1 MENFGK
7 CTNEKSFINN
17 FFLLLPANLNAE
29 NISKVYF
36 AGGCFWCMEESFDK
50 VDGVIKTIS
59 GYSGGHVKNPK
70 YEDVVKNTTGHYE
83 TLEITYDSSI
93 TNFKKLLEIYW
104 INVDPFD
111 ADGQFCDKGESYKS
125 VVFFKDSDQKKI
137 VEASIK
143 NIENKF
149 NKKVVTYVK
158 KFKEFYIAETYHQ
171 DYYEKNFIRY
181 LMYKKGCQ
189 REETLNK
196 IWG

>member
-1 MENFGK
+1 MK
-7 CTNEKSFINN
+7 KTLLII
-17 FFLLLPANLNAE
+17 FFLLLPVNSNAG

-36 AGGCFWCMEESFDK
+36 AGGCFWCMEES
-50 VDGVIKTIS
+50 
-59 GYSGGHVKNPK
+59 
-70 YEDVVKNTTGHYE
+70 NTTGHYE
-83 TLEITYDSSI
+83 TLKITYDSSI
-93 TNFKKLLEIYW
+93 INFKQLLEIYW
-104 INVDPFD
+104 VNIDPFD

-125 VVFFKDSDQKKI
+125 VVFFEDSDQKKI
-137 VEASIK
+137 IEASIK

>member
-1 MENFGK
+1 MKKIFLII
-7 CTNEKSFINN
+7 CFII
-17 FFLLLPANLNAE
+17 LPS
-29 NISKVYF
+29 NIYAQNTHKVYF

-59 GYSGGHVKNPK
+59 GYSGGHIKNPK
-70 YEDVVKNTTGHYE
+70 YKDVVKNTTGHYE
-83 TLEITYDSSI
+83 TIEITYNPSVISFE
-93 TNFKKLLEIYW
+93 NLLDIYW
-104 INVDPFD
+104 INIDPFD
-111 ADGQFCDKGESYKS
+111 SEGQFCDKGESYKS
-125 VVFFKDSDQKKI
+125 VVFFETNDQKKT
-137 VEASIK
+137 
-143 NIENKF
+143 IENSINSIEKKF

-158 KFKEFYIAETYHQ
+158 KFKEFYVAETYHQ

>member
-1 MENFGK
+1 MK
-7 CTNEKSFINN
+7 KTLLIV
-17 FFLLLPANLNAE
+17 FFLLLPTNLNAE

-50 VDGVIKTIS
+50 VNGVIKTIS

-70 YEDVVKNTTGHYE
+70 YKDVVKNTTGHYE
-83 TLEITYDSSI
+83 TLEITYNSSI
-93 TNFKKLLEIYW
+93 TNFEKLLEIYW
-104 INVDPFD
+104 INIDPFD

-125 VVFFKDSDQKKI
+125 VVFFENSDQKRI
-137 VEASIK
+137 IEASIK

-181 LMYKKGCQ
+181 LIYKKGCQ

-196 IWG
+196 IWGWKKYLY

>member
-1 MENFGK
+1 MK
-7 CTNEKSFINN
+7 KI
-17 FFLLLPANLNAE
+17 FLIICILTFTSNLHAMNT
-29 NISKVYF
+29 SKVYF

-50 VDGVIKTIS
+50 VEGVVRTIS

-70 YEDVVKNTTGHYE
+70 YIDVVKNNTGHYE
-83 TLEITYDSSI
+83 TLEITYDPSI
-93 TNFKKLLEIYW
+93 INFDKLLDIYW
-104 INVDPFD
+104 INIDPFD
-111 ADGQFCDKGESYKS
+111 AAGQFCDKGESYRS
-125 VVFFKDSDQKKI
+125 VVFFENNNQKETIDS
-137 VEASIK
+137 SIK
-143 NIENKF
+143 YIEKKF

-158 KFKEFYIAETYHQ
+158 KFKQFYMAETYHQ

>member
-1 MENFGK
+1 MRKIFLVLF
-7 CTNEKSFINN
+7 FIT
-17 FFLLLPANLNAE
+17 LSPNLYA
-29 NISKVYF
+29 SSTQKVYF

-50 VDGVIKTIS
+50 VEGVIETIS

-70 YEDVVKNTTGHYE
+70 YKDVVKNRTGHYE
-83 TLEITYDSSI
+83 NLEINYDPSI
-93 TNFKKLLEIYW
+93 TNFEKLLEIFW
-104 INVDPFD
+104 VNIDPFD

-125 VVFFKDSDQKKI
+125 VVFFENDQQIKI
-137 VEASIK
+137 IENSIK
-143 NIENKF
+143 NIERKF
-149 NKKVVTYVK
+149 NEKVVTYVK
-158 KFKEFYIAETYHQ
+158 KFKEFYVAETYHQ